1 MGKKTSFIL
10 KLLAASLFVML
21 LTVFVMTDNVTLS
34 SNDDAA
40 SVDTDEVADGT
51 YTGSGEGFNGPI
63 EVEVTVEGGEIA
75 NVEVLSHSESPDISD
90 PAFENVPQAI
100 IDNNSTDVDVAS
112 GATFSSEGIMSAVNN
127 ALSGDTGTDVE
138 KDTSN
143 DVSDEELEDGTHTG
157 VAEGAH
163 GPIEVEVT
171 VTDGEI
177 TEVIVLDHN
186 ETEGTADPAIEET
199 PQAIVENN
207 STDVDVASG
216 ATLTSEGI
224 MAAVENALFGT
235 EAASYEDGTYT
246 ATVDG
251 HNEPIEVEVVV
262 EDGEISEVTVLNH
275 GETEDL
281 SDPAIEDVPAAIVEN
296 NSTDVDVASG
306 ATVTSEAIMEA
317 VELALEEASGET
329 SEDVTYTDGT
339 YEGSAEG
346 HNDSLNV
353 EVTVENGEISEVTVL
368 DHSETEGLADP
379 AIEDVPAAIVENNS
393 TDVDVSSGATVT
405 SEAIMDAVANALE
418 AAN

>member
-90 PAFENVPQAI
+90 PAFENVPQTI
-100 IDNNSTDVDVAS
+100 VDNNSTDVDVAS

-127 ALSGDTGTDVE
+127 ALSGDTGVDVE
-138 KDTSN
+138 EDTSN
-143 DVSDEELEDGTHTG
+143 NESDEELEDGTHTG
-157 VAEGAH
+157 TAEGRN
-163 GPIEVEVT
+163 GPIDVEVT
-171 VTDGEI
+171 VEDGEI
-177 TEVIVLDHN
+177 TDVTILEHN
-186 ETEGTADPAIEET
+186 ESEDISDPAIEEV